1 MGDYY
6 NMKND
11 DINSYFS
18 VANVDELAEID
29 QHILFVESMI
39 RKYKSFETSEAA
51 QKSEQPSDP
60 KYIWEDISKQIT
72 HIKAK
77 KNDKLLNLSVI
88 GEFSTGKSTFI
99 NALLGK
105 ELLASSAMQGTT
117 VASTIIEYGSTYR
130 MYVEYSNRMPSQDLP
145 FTTFE
150 QLKSVLQTYTTLPSI
165 AQTLK
170 SVHVFMPL
178 EILKHDF
185 RIIDT
190 PGTNVTEAWHED
202 VTIRTIK
209 ETSDLSIILLSA
221 SKQLTST
228 FRTFVDTY
236 LTDILPQCIFIV
248 TKVDELR
255 TRECKRVLSYI
266 KTTTESEF
274 DLKDAVVLPFSSLQ
288 VLEAA
293 QNPNVVKEIPDVSAD
308 DFSKEALLAHS
319 LSSIQQIIQHTSKQ
333 RTLAITKKL
342 ASLIDQSYAL
352 LSDNMATMSDDYKNR
367 MEMLNRSKTL
377 DLTEFVNKKKQVRLQ
392 SFNRKMSN
400 IMDKTKGSLEDE
412 VEGSVENVVAN
423 LEECSNI
430 DQLKDFIT
438 GSLFQ
443 KCTAEANYMIDQS
456 KDYYAKQRKAFR
468 EELNTYKKE
477 FSGAYES
484 LKIVPVNIPQ
494 SSLKYPDS
502 IQIETANLTS
512 ATDYIAEQLAKENS
526 NFLGGAATGATIGT
540 AIAPGLG
547 TIVGVFFG
555 LIVGAARSPDTN
567 KVRIECKSKLRPQ
580 LKAYYE
586 NIAQDMMRAMEK
598 YSESLEECMEDE
610 MDAYISRYHEEVDR
624 IIASEEAVRKQINR
638 QSATLDLDKHRLLNH
653 KQQLESVMKQ
663 LNQLGRKETEDV

>member
-1 MGDYY
+1 
-6 NMKND
+6 MKND

-29 QHILFVESMI
+29 QHVLFVESMI

-51 QKSEQPSDP
+51 QKSEQPSST
-60 KYIWEDISKQIT
+60 KHSWEDISNQIAR
-72 HIKAK
+72 IKAK

-117 VASTIIEYGSTYR
+117 VASTVIEYGSTYR
-130 MYVEYSNRMPSQDLP
+130 LDVEYLNNMPPQSLS

-150 QLKSVLQTYTTLPSI
+150 RLKTALQTYTTLPSI
-165 AQTLK
+165 AKTLK

-178 EILKHDF
+178 EILHHDF

-202 VTIRTIK
+202 VTIRTLK
-209 ETSDLSIILLSA
+209 EISDLSIILLSA

-236 LTDILPQCIFIV
+236 LTDILPQCIFVV

-274 DLKDAVVLPFSSLQ
+274 ELKDAVVLPFSSLQ

-293 QNPNVVKEIPDVSAD
+293 QDPNAVKEIPDVPAD

-319 LSSIQQIIQHTSKQ
+319 LNSIQQIIQHTAKQ

-352 LSDNMATMSDDYKNR
+352 ISDNMATMSDDYKNR

-377 DLTEFVNKKKQVRLQ
+377 DLTEFVNEKKQVRLQ

-438 GSLFQ
+438 GSLSQ

-547 TIVGVFFG
+547 TLVGVFLG
-555 LIVGAARSPDTN
+555 LMVGAARSPDTN
-567 KVRIECKSKLRPQ
+567 NVRIECKSKLRPQ

-598 YSESLEECMEDE
+598 YSKSLEECMEDE

>member
-1 MGDYY
+1 
-6 NMKND
+6 MKND

-29 QHILFVESMI
+29 QHVLFVESMI

-51 QKSEQPSDP
+51 QNSEQPSST
-60 KYIWEDISKQIT
+60 KYSWEDISKQIT

-178 EILKHDF
+178 EILQHDF

-236 LTDILPQCIFIV
+236 LTDILPQCIFVV

-293 QNPNVVKEIPDVSAD
+293 QDPNVVKEIPYVPAD

-352 LSDNMATMSDDYKNR
+352 LSDNMAIMSDDYKKR
-367 MEMLNRSKTL
+367 MELLNRSKTL
-377 DLTEFVNKKKQVRLQ
+377 DLTEFVNEKKHARLQ
-392 SFNRKMSN
+392 SFNRRISN
-400 IMDKTKGSLEDE
+400 IMDEIKQSLDDE
-412 VEGSVENVVAN
+412 VEGSIDNVIAN
-423 LEECSNI
+423 LNECSSI
-430 DQLKDFIT
+430 DNLKVFIT
-438 GSLFQ
+438 GSLSQ
-443 KCTAEANYMIDQS
+443 KCTSEANYMIEQS
-456 KDYYAKQRKAFR
+456 NSYYAKQQDAFR
-468 EELNTYKKE
+468 KEIDMYHTE
-477 FSGAYES
+477 FSSAYES
-484 LKIVPVNIPQ
+484 LKIVPVNMSQP
-494 SSLKYPDS
+494 SLKYPDS

-512 ATDYIAEQLAKENS
+512 AADYIVEQLSKENS
-526 NFLGGAATGATIGT
+526 NFLGGAATGAAIGT
-540 AIAPGLG
+540 AIAPGFG
-547 TIVGVFFG
+547 TIIGGFLG
-555 LIVGAARSPDTN
+555 LMVGAARSPDTDT
-567 KVRIECKSKLRPQ
+567 VRSECKSKLRPQ

-586 NIAQDMMRAMEK
+586 KIAQDMTYATEK
-598 YSESLEECMEDE
+598 YSDCLRKFLEDE
-610 MDAYISRYHEEVDR
+610 IDAYIYRYHEEVDR
-624 IIASEEAVRKQINR
+624 KIAEEEAIRTQINR
-638 QSATLDLDKHRLLNH
+638 QNVTLELDKHRLLNH

>member
-1 MGDYY
+1 
-6 NMKND
+6 MKND

-51 QKSEQPSDP
+51 QKSEQPSST
-60 KYIWEDISKQIT
+60 KHSWEDISNQIAR
-72 HIKAK
+72 IKAK

-117 VASTIIEYGSTYR
+117 VASTVIEYGSTYKLD
-130 MYVEYSNRMPSQDLP
+130 VEYLNNMPPQSLP

-150 QLKSVLQTYTTLPSI
+150 LLKTALQTYTTLPSI
-165 AQTLK
+165 AKTLK

-178 EILKHDF
+178 EILHHDF

-202 VTIRTIK
+202 VTIRTLK
-209 ETSDLSIILLSA
+209 ESSDLSIILLSA

-236 LTDILPQCIFIV
+236 LTDILPQCIFVV

-293 QNPNVVKEIPDVSAD
+293 QDPNAIKEIPDVSAD

-319 LSSIQQIIQHTSKQ
+319 LNSIQQIIQHTATQ
-333 RTLAITKKL
+333 RTLAIIKKL

-352 LSDNMATMSDDYKNR
+352 LSDNMSTMSDDYKNR

-438 GSLFQ
+438 GSLSQ

-547 TIVGVFFG
+547 TLVGVFLG
-555 LIVGAARSPDTN
+555 LMVGAARSPDTN
-567 KVRIECKSKLRPQ
+567 KVRTECKSKLRPQ

-598 YSESLEECMEDE
+598 YSKSLEECMEDE

>member
-1 MGDYY
+1 
-6 NMKND
+6 MKND

-29 QHILFVESMI
+29 QHVLFVESMI

-51 QKSEQPSDP
+51 QKSGQPSDP
-60 KYIWEDISKQIT
+60 KYSWEDISKQIT

-178 EILKHDF
+178 EILQHDF

-202 VTIRTIK
+202 VTIRTLK
-209 ETSDLSIILLSA
+209 ESSDLSIILLSA

-236 LTDILPQCIFIV
+236 LTDILPQCIFVV

-274 DLKDAVVLPFSSLQ
+274 ELKDAVVLPFSSLQ

-293 QNPNVVKEIPDVSAD
+293 QDPNAVKEIPDVSAD

-319 LSSIQQIIQHTSKQ
+319 LSSIQQIIQHTAKQ

-342 ASLIDQSYAL
+342 ASLIDQSYVL
-352 LSDNMATMSDDYKNR
+352 ISDNMATMSDDYKNR

-438 GSLFQ
+438 GSLSQ

-468 EELNTYKKE
+468 AELNTYKKE
-477 FSGAYES
+477 FSSAYES
-484 LKIVPVNIPQ
+484 LKIIPVNIPQ

-547 TIVGVFFG
+547 TLVGVFLG
-555 LIVGAARSPDTN
+555 LMVGAARSPDTN
-567 KVRIECKSKLRPQ
+567 KVRIECKIKLRPQ

-586 NIAQDMMRAMEK
+586 NIAEDMMQAMEE
-598 YSESLEECMEDE
+598 YSESLEECLEDE

>member
-1 MGDYY
+1 
-6 NMKND
+6 MKND

-18 VANVDELAEID
+18 VATVDELAEID
-29 QHILFVESMI
+29 QHVLFVESMI

-51 QKSEQPSDP
+51 QKSEQPSST
-60 KYIWEDISKQIT
+60 KHSWEDISNQIAR
-72 HIKAK
+72 IKAK

-117 VASTIIEYGSTYR
+117 VASTVIEYGSTYR
-130 MYVEYSNRMPSQDLP
+130 LDVEYLNNMPPQSLS

-150 QLKSVLQTYTTLPSI
+150 RLKTALQTYTTLPSI
-165 AQTLK
+165 AKTLK

-178 EILKHDF
+178 EILHHDF

-202 VTIRTIK
+202 VTIRTLK
-209 ETSDLSIILLSA
+209 ESSDLSIILLSA

-236 LTDILPQCIFIV
+236 LTDILPQCIFVV

-274 DLKDAVVLPFSSLQ
+274 ELKDAVVLPFSSLQ

-293 QNPNVVKEIPDVSAD
+293 QDPNAVKEIPDVPAD

-319 LSSIQQIIQHTSKQ
+319 LSSIQQIIQHTATQ

-352 LSDNMATMSDDYKNR
+352 ISDNMATMSDDYKNR

-400 IMDKTKGSLEDE
+400 IMDKTKRSLEDE

-438 GSLFQ
+438 GSLSQ
-443 KCTAEANYMIDQS
+443 ECTAEANYMIDQS

-547 TIVGVFFG
+547 TLVGVFLG
-555 LIVGAARSPDTN
+555 LMVGAARSPDTDT
-567 KVRIECKSKLRPQ
+567 VRTECKSKLRPQ

-598 YSESLEECMEDE
+598 YSKSLEECMEDE

>member
-1 MGDYY
+1 
-6 NMKND
+6 MKND

-51 QKSEQPSDP
+51 QKSEQPSST
-60 KYIWEDISKQIT
+60 KHSWEDISNQIAR
-72 HIKAK
+72 IKAK

-117 VASTIIEYGSTYR
+117 VASTVIEYGSTYR
-130 MYVEYSNRMPSQDLP
+130 LDVEYLNNMPPQSLP

-150 QLKSVLQTYTTLPSI
+150 LLKTALQTYTTLPSI
-165 AQTLK
+165 AKTLK

-178 EILKHDF
+178 EILHHDF

-190 PGTNVTEAWHED
+190 PGTNVTEAWHEG
-202 VTIRTIK
+202 VTIRTLK
-209 ETSDLSIILLSA
+209 ESSDLSIILLSA

-236 LTDILPQCIFIV
+236 LTDILPQCIFVV

-293 QNPNVVKEIPDVSAD
+293 QDPNAIKEIPDVSAD

-319 LSSIQQIIQHTSKQ
+319 LNNIQQIIQHTAKQ

-342 ASLIDQSYAL
+342 ASLIDQSYVL
-352 LSDNMATMSDDYKNR
+352 ISDNMATMSDDYKNR

-438 GSLFQ
+438 GSLSQ

-555 LIVGAARSPDTN
+555 LMVGAARSPDTN

-586 NIAQDMMRAMEK
+586 NIAQNMMRAMEK
-598 YSESLEECMEDE
+598 YSENLEECMEDE

>member
-1 MGDYY
+1 
-6 NMKND
+6 MKND

-29 QHILFVESMI
+29 QHVLFVESMI

-51 QKSEQPSDP
+51 QKSGQPSDP
-60 KYIWEDISKQIT
+60 KYSWEDISKQIT

-178 EILKHDF
+178 EILQHDF

-202 VTIRTIK
+202 VTIRTLK
-209 ETSDLSIILLSA
+209 ESSDLSIILLSA

-236 LTDILPQCIFIV
+236 LTDILPQCIFVV

-274 DLKDAVVLPFSSLQ
+274 ELKDAVVLPFSSLQ

-293 QNPNVVKEIPDVSAD
+293 QDPNAVKEIPDVSAD

-319 LSSIQQIIQHTSKQ
+319 LSSIQQIIQHTAKQ

-342 ASLIDQSYAL
+342 ASLIDQSYVL
-352 LSDNMATMSDDYKNR
+352 ISDNMATMSDDYKNR

-438 GSLFQ
+438 GSLSQ

-547 TIVGVFFG
+547 TLVGVFLG
-555 LIVGAARSPDTN
+555 LMVGAARSPDTN
-567 KVRIECKSKLRPQ
+567 NVRIECKSKLRPQ

-598 YSESLEECMEDE
+598 YSKSLEECMEDE

>member
-1 MGDYY
+1 
-6 NMKND
+6 MKND

-29 QHILFVESMI
+29 QHILFIESMI

-51 QKSEQPSDP
+51 QKSEQPSST
-60 KYIWEDISKQIT
+60 KHSWEDISNQIAR
-72 HIKAK
+72 IKAK

-117 VASTIIEYGSTYR
+117 VASTVIEYGSTYKLD
-130 MYVEYSNRMPSQDLP
+130 VEYLNNMPPQSLP

-150 QLKSVLQTYTTLPSI
+150 LLKTALQTYTTLPSI
-165 AQTLK
+165 AKTLK

-178 EILKHDF
+178 EILHHDF

-202 VTIRTIK
+202 VTIRTLK
-209 ETSDLSIILLSA
+209 ESSDLSIILLSA

-236 LTDILPQCIFIV
+236 LTDILPQCIFVV

-293 QNPNVVKEIPDVSAD
+293 QDPNAIKEIPDVPAD

-319 LSSIQQIIQHTSKQ
+319 LNSIQQIIQHTAKQ

-352 LSDNMATMSDDYKNR
+352 ISDNMATMSDDYKNR

-438 GSLFQ
+438 GSLSQ

-547 TIVGVFFG
+547 TLVGVFLG
-555 LIVGAARSPDTN
+555 LMVGAARSPDTN
-567 KVRIECKSKLRPQ
+567 KVRTECKSKLRPQ

-598 YSESLEECMEDE
+598 YSKSLEECMEDE

>member
-1 MGDYY
+1 
-6 NMKND
+6 MKND

-29 QHILFVESMI
+29 QHVLFVESMI

-51 QKSEQPSDP
+51 QKSGQPSDP
-60 KYIWEDISKQIT
+60 KYSWEDISKQIT

-178 EILKHDF
+178 EILQHDF

-202 VTIRTIK
+202 VTIRTLK
-209 ETSDLSIILLSA
+209 ESSDLSIILLSA

-236 LTDILPQCIFIV
+236 LTDILPQCIFVV

-274 DLKDAVVLPFSSLQ
+274 ELKDAVVLPFSSLQ

-293 QNPNVVKEIPDVSAD
+293 QDPNAVKEIPDVSAD

-319 LSSIQQIIQHTSKQ
+319 LSSIQQIIQHTAKQ

-342 ASLIDQSYAL
+342 ASLIDQSYVL
-352 LSDNMATMSDDYKNR
+352 ISDNMATMSDDYKNR

-438 GSLFQ
+438 GSLSQ

-468 EELNTYKKE
+468 AELNTYKKE
-477 FSGAYES
+477 FSSAYES
-484 LKIVPVNIPQ
+484 LKIIPVNIPQ

-547 TIVGVFFG
+547 TLVGVFLG
-555 LIVGAARSPDTN
+555 LMVGAARSPDTN
-567 KVRIECKSKLRPQ
+567 NVRIECKSKLRPQ

-586 NIAQDMMRAMEK
+586 NIAEDMMQAMEE
-598 YSESLEECMEDE
+598 YSESLEECLEDE

>member
-1 MGDYY
+1 
-6 NMKND
+6 MKND

-29 QHILFVESMI
+29 QHVLFVESMI

-51 QKSEQPSDP
+51 QKSGQPSDP
-60 KYIWEDISKQIT
+60 KYSWEDISKQIT

-130 MYVEYSNRMPSQDLP
+130 MYIEYSNRMPSQDLP

-178 EILKHDF
+178 EILQHDF

-202 VTIRTIK
+202 VTIRTLK
-209 ETSDLSIILLSA
+209 ESSDLSIILLSA

-236 LTDILPQCIFIV
+236 LTDILPQCIFVV

-293 QNPNVVKEIPDVSAD
+293 QDPNAIKEIPDVPAD

-352 LSDNMATMSDDYKNR
+352 ISDNMAIMSDDYKKR
-367 MEMLNRSKTL
+367 MELLNRSKTL

-400 IMDKTKGSLEDE
+400 IMDKTKGFLEDE

-438 GSLFQ
+438 GSLSQ
-443 KCTAEANYMIDQS
+443 KCTTEANYMIDQS

-512 ATDYIAEQLAKENS
+512 AADYIVEQLSKENS
-526 NFLGGAATGATIGT
+526 NFLGGAATGAAIGT
-540 AIAPGLG
+540 AIAPGFG
-547 TIVGVFFG
+547 TIIGGFLG
-555 LIVGAARSPDTN
+555 LMVGAARSPDTDT
-567 KVRIECKSKLRPQ
+567 VRSECKSKLRPQ

-586 NIAQDMMRAMEK
+586 KIAQDMTYATEK
-598 YSESLEECMEDE
+598 YSDCLRKCLEDE
-610 MDAYISRYHEEVDR
+610 IDAYIYRYHEEVDR
-624 IIASEEAVRKQINR
+624 KIAEEEAIRTQINR
-638 QSATLDLDKHRLLNH
+638 QNVTLELDKHRLLNH

>member
-1 MGDYY
+1 
-6 NMKND
+6 MKND

-29 QHILFVESMI
+29 QHVLFVESMI

-51 QKSEQPSDP
+51 QKSGQPSDP
-60 KYIWEDISKQIT
+60 KYSWEDISKQIT

-178 EILKHDF
+178 EILQHDF

-202 VTIRTIK
+202 VTIRTLK
-209 ETSDLSIILLSA
+209 ESSDLSIILLSA

-236 LTDILPQCIFIV
+236 LTDILPQCIFVV

-274 DLKDAVVLPFSSLQ
+274 ELKDAVVLPFSSLQ

-293 QNPNVVKEIPDVSAD
+293 QDPNAVKEIPDVSAD

-319 LSSIQQIIQHTSKQ
+319 LSSIQQIIQHTAKQ

-342 ASLIDQSYAL
+342 ASLIDQSYVL
-352 LSDNMATMSDDYKNR
+352 ISDNMATMSDDYKNR

-438 GSLFQ
+438 GSLSQ

-468 EELNTYKKE
+468 AELNTYKKE
-477 FSGAYES
+477 FSSAYES
-484 LKIVPVNIPQ
+484 LKIIPVNIPQ

-547 TIVGVFFG
+547 TLVGVFLG
-555 LIVGAARSPDTN
+555 LMVGAARSPDTN
-567 KVRIECKSKLRPQ
+567 NVRIECKSKLRPQ

-598 YSESLEECMEDE
+598 YSKSLEECMEDE